1 MDGVEYTK
9 GNYTYGVGRSYSVNI
24 WSNAAGDRVDND
36 YDTWITG
43 RDQNQDSFLEDA
55 EDENITATFETE
67 VKGDIQIND
76 EPDQCRLV
84 IYNYNRDL
92 GHYYNSGVFHIHGE
106 AAIEYQCVDS
116 AGVTYLEGTH
126 YLEDDEMTLQ
136 KISMTYFDMYK
147 TDKVEFFNIDDDIN
161 TATPFFTATSS
172 NDEYVVPEG
181 TNITEYKA
189 VITGYH
195 GKYFGNYITLA
206 RWDSEWNIDTSNL
219 PSYAKP
225 ENIREISRYQ
235 HSEYV
240 ACSAKVDEERSD
252 LTIHDI
258 TSADDETIGTVHID
272 SNKKYYT
279 SFASFELIDYN
290 GKVSTFGETESDK
303 KINISF
309 KPAMNSTQF
318 NQVVRN
324 ENPVLYVQ
332 LPDEYEYSNFNV
344 TLNGNV
350 NGYLYIKDYNI
361 ENIDGVK
368 YLVIQLRGIYKEEYG
383 NVGLTITH
391 DRCLKTQDVQPTL
404 PVKVYMLTDN
414 ANYSYGKVV
423 NTYNLRNSKDLSPY
437 YAMEL
442 SNVFFI
448 SENNHISTTT
458 TILKKIYNI
467 EREYQPGEDK
477 NGRIKKSSK
486 QEPLIFQEGETVK
499 YKSQIEVYDENI
511 NNLDFIVRLPK
522 ENNTPITTT
531 EYSMDS
537 NLSLSL
543 VDLENIKVEVSS
555 AESGDVFNE
564 ISSTDYELLYSTDES
579 ATFDSTFQ
587 TLDST
592 VDLSTV
598 KTIRVKFNPNYVVS
612 DNIIVRIIYQ
622 MKMPDS
628 VESSDTMKISGAT
641 TAVRYTEQNEIET
654 QELESTAAY
663 VGIGNP
669 NGNITLQKKFE
680 GVADGAL
687 PLGVSSLA
695 GIQFKLIN
703 EYTGEALVL
712 ENQTTA
718 EGIIETDANGEI
730 ALTDV
735 PEGHYYV
742 EEVTE
747 FDYYEGID
755 YTDVVVEQGTVSPNP
770 VVVSNKLKRS
780 ELTINKTWEGTN
792 TQPYD
797 DNDTITFKITGKDAL
812 GFTATKDI
820 DRETGSVTFYGVPY
834 GTYDIEETSGLYGWY
849 LSNEELT
856 IDVLEPT
863 VDFVAENKI
872 AKGTLVITK
881 TMPGEDDVREISLK
895 ITGRGISYTDTN
907 GNEVKLDTDMT
918 IKIGDYCD
926 NTDANIHVDLND
938 STNPTRATVTISNLP
953 LATYK
958 IEEVAIPKIPESD
971 PEVEMYKPI
980 TTRATINENG
990 EVVNVSLANDW
1001 KTGNLKIIKTAE
1013 NGVPLEQFKVK
1024 VKLEE
1029 SKFNT
1034 TYEKTFDIP
1043 ASGELT
1049 VEGLYLGKYSVTEV
1063 ESDYFNPI
1071 YDYGEGKTNS
1081 SVPVLTEVFD
1091 GETSELTIYNQNT
1104 YGYVKVLKYLEDKD
1118 AENTV
1123 GIKFKLSGKDTT
1135 GADLTEVD
1143 SEGRPVYDEQGN
1155 PVLGMTREITPD
1167 SIVTVA
1173 GKKFGTVL
1181 FGPVQAGGEY
1191 AIEELNTPEFYRE
1204 IDPISVDVKK
1214 SNDLEHPQIVTIE
1227 NKRQRGNLEISTK
1240 TVPEGGELSPIKY
1253 RVREV
1258 VLNDNGTFT
1267 LGDVIADLDA
1277 VAGFAQL
1284 TNIYAGTYIVE
1295 QTEVPVHY
1303 IKDYPQIVEV
1313 PDKGIGYVEFEIMKP
1328 ELKNTYVT
1336 VEKEIVNSLGNP
1348 ATAADFTAAGLSA
1361 DEIFEVRITNI
1372 ETQTTYFTFMNT
1384 ETPGKI
1390 KGIPAGTYEIE
1401 EVYKPKYLSS
1411 AYFIKDGEEYN
1422 EIEKIN
1428 GKILFEV
1435 AEPTAGED
1443 ASVTLK
1449 VRNVINT
1456 DFGFAGQ
1463 DSKNNFSKTTI
1474 AEADRVSKTIIY
1486 IVDEDGDAVT
1496 GAKFKFYYENGEEVP
1511 LSFDDNTY
1519 EVGTDKRL
1527 VINGLP
1533 AGKYVIKAIS
1543 LPEGYL
1549 PVEDKE
1555 FVAYEG
1561 ASRVTKIEVLKNKP
1575 RGNLTLSTTYTDKD
1589 GNKIFT
1595 PRSKYKILNSATGKV
1610 LRFTKTADGNY
1621 VESKLETATDTISLR
1636 AGAVTVKGIEIGDY
1650 EVGLVDLTEK
1660 YGIINEEVEKVT
1672 ILQDQTVS
1680 REVPVK
1686 KRYAFKTMATTQ
1698 SGWDFAVTEDG
1709 ELYVFAS
1716 SFAAPDYEIKKFSN
1730 YAPSLKDVKVKEI
1743 YVKQDGNPNYSSSS
1757 YFEAIV
1763 IIDDQGRI
1771 WTNYYGSEGSSA
1783 NLTTFTCLNEI
1794 EGHPFNG
1801 LKFTKATVSTYLQ
1814 VYAVDDSGKVWF
1826 WGNTLN
1832 SFEQQLTGKSGIQD
1846 VPVLVSR
1853 DNILEDVKI
1862 VDIDYTQSSGY
1873 IIMAVDSDG
1882 KVYRWGVASS
1892 YSSDGLINA
1901 PTDAGIVCVSD
1912 EEGNNL
1918 KDVKVKSISASYN
1931 ATTFV
1936 ADDGNL
1942 WICGSSSGYYG
1953 NYLGLGDDRD
1963 AHENPIC
1970 LTKLAGNPLEGK
1982 KIVYSNTSY
1991 NNTFVIDSDGKI
2003 WAWGQTGSSIS
2014 FGGIYNYEESYLNEP
2029 KCISDLETSK
2039 IKNQKFK
2046 MTSDSYYSHTYG
2058 IDENGDLWVLVIHDN
2073 SSNYSKVPLGRQITY
2088 RQGQQKVDFPQNAYF
2103 DLFEVQDMSINSK
2116 TSLIRDKSGKLWTPG
2131 HVNEYIINHGNFE
2144 LVDYFGSELGAS
2156 IDSDSVKAYDSG
2168 KDSTLLIDDNDKL
2181 WTIGF
2186 INNAYINKEAVS
2198 GYTGREIMDP
2208 ICVTDIQYIDGNRE
2222 NALYSKKIKSVT
2234 ASKGIGSS
2242 AGSSGEVAVID
2253 EDGKLYMG
2261 GYYNT
2266 YTMGFDAQNSGND
2279 YSNHNYAVPF
2289 TCINDEYD
2297 YLTNVKFTK
2306 VAIYDYYVLM
2316 AIDEN
2321 GNLWTWGYYGDVPV
2335 ENAEYTSYNSSVIKP
2350 TLVTIPDNAKIIDV
2364 AVSSQGGIAV
2374 AEDGKLYVW
2383 GSMFGNNGSS
2393 STTPVLAYDELNTI
2407 LNDKTFVK
2415 AEIGFN
2421 GSAGIV
2427 LDTEGHV
2434 YGLMAVRGVLDLST
2448 ATQPAEYGNVIA
2460 KDIYCGPQVVA
2471 IKDIF
2476 DDIYV
2481 TGTSSSGYNT
2491 IGAQSSGRISD
2502 NEPNP
2507 LYGKTISHQISSNVV
2522 SVVENDAE
2530 TVYVLDSSNGDVISS
2545 RVLDSVKAYINTESY
2560 TVIFDNENHMYNIAR
2575 NNVVNLIYPDA
2586 IMEKIVYQDDNI
2598 LLTQDTEGNT
2608 YRIAGAIIDKFEN
2621 VQLSKILYQDENIMI
2636 MNDVNGDLY
2645 KINSVAFKKLEG
2657 FDEGTEI
2664 ESIWAD
2670 RMSYTQSVSG
2680 HTYTSEA
2687 DIIYFQDSN
2696 NGLWVIMQ
2704 SPDGNGEIDSRWI
2717 KMSGIDGVTAEQ
2729 LKTAQKI
2736 TGYTG
2741 NKIQKMYIDPYA
2753 YKREVACIDS
2763 DNNLWMWTA
2772 YPSYEFMDGT
2782 PKIIL
2787 ENVVEYETAYSTAI
2801 GYGGYGHLVLDGDG
2815 NLYSFGYSYRSF
2827 NQETSKYVI
2836 IGSPDSLDELSLVNL
2851 SVDYGI
2857 GKIKLFYLNK
2867 NDAIAVNED
2876 NEIYALLYGAQPI
2889 RFDARNVG
2897 GIEVSYNDIE
2907 EIYGY
2912 NNTASTFYGDTF
2924 YATKKNDDTTEY
2936 CFTIKSYYREAT
2948 VSTSSS
2954 TSERNIDEL
2963 KDKGSNGGE
2972 ILNQDPNS
2980 SEITSS
2986 ISTTY
2991 TGTTGLVVQDD
3002 NKLYFVDTTSSTC
3015 ITDKAGQVDVFG
3027 KQFKVIRDSKY
3038 ND

>member
-9 GNYTYGVGRSYSVNI
+9 GNYSYGVGRSRSLNI
-24 WSNAAGDRVDND
+24 WSNASGDRVSND

-43 RDQNQDSFLEDA
+43 RDQKQDSFLEDA
-55 EDENITATFETE
+55 EDGNITATFETT
-67 VKGDIQIND
+67 VDGDIQIND
-76 EPDQCRLV
+76 EPDQCRLI
-84 IYNYNRDL
+84 IYNYNRKV
-92 GHYYNSGVFHIHGE
+92 GRYSYNREYYGE
-106 AAIEYQCVDS
+106 AAIEYQRVDS
-116 AGVTYLEGTH
+116 AGETVYEGTY
-126 YLEDDEMTLQ
+126 YLDDGEMTLQ

-195 GKYFGNYITLA
+195 GRYYGSYITLA
-206 RWDSEWNIDTSNL
+206 RWDSAWNIDTSAL
-219 PSYAKP
+219 PSFAKP

-240 ACSAKVDEERSD
+240 PCSANNDEERSD
-252 LTIHDI
+252 LGIIYGIYSGDCENTGKI
-258 TSADDETIGTVHID
+258 HID
-272 SNKKYYT
+272 SNKKYYP

-303 KINISF
+303 KIKISF

-332 LPDEYEYSNFNV
+332 LPDEYEYTNFDV

-350 NGYLYIKDYNI
+350 NGYLYIKDYNM

-368 YLVIQLRGIYKEEYG
+368 YLVIQLRGTYKEEYG
-383 NVGLTITH
+383 DVGLTITH

-423 NTYNLRNSKDLSPY
+423 NTYNLKNSKDLSPY

-458 TILKKIYNI
+458 TILKNFYTMEK
-467 EREYQPGEDK
+467 EYQPGENKD
-477 NGRIKKSSK
+477 GSIKPSSK
-486 QEPLIFQEGETVK
+486 QKPLVFQEGETVK
-499 YKSQIEVYDENI
+499 YKSQIEVYDKNI

-543 VDLENIKVEVSS
+543 VDLENIKVEASS
-555 AESGDVFNE
+555 AENEDVFNE

-628 VESSDTMKISGAT
+628 MESSDTMKISGAT

-907 GNEVKLDTDMT
+907 GNEIKLDTDMT

-938 STNPTRATVTISNLP
+938 STKPTRATVTISNLP

-1013 NGVPLEQFKVK
+1013 NGVQLEQFKVR

-1123 GIKFKLSGKDTT
+1123 GIKFKLSGKDAT

-1650 EVGLVDLTEK
+1650 EVGLVDLPEK
-1660 YGIINEEVEKVT
+1660 YGIISEEVEKVT
-1672 ILQDQTVS
+1672 VLQNQTVS

-1686 KRYAFKTMATTQ
+1686 KRYAFKTMATTTWR
-1698 SGWDFAVTEDG
+1698 GWDFAVTEDG

-1716 SFAAPDYEIKKFSN
+1716 SFAAPDYEMKKFSD
-1730 YAPSLKDVKVKEI
+1730 YAPSLKGVKVSEI
-1743 YVKQDGNPNYSSSS
+1743 YVNQNGDPSSSS
-1757 YFEAIV
+1757 SLLGYYETIV

-1771 WTNYYGSEGSSA
+1771 WTNYFGSEGSSTD
-1783 NLTTFTCLNEI
+1783 LTSFTCLNEI

-1801 LKFTKATVSTYLQ
+1801 LKFTKADISTNGSGAQ
-1814 VYAVDDSGKVWF
+1814 VYALDEDGKVWY
-1826 WGNTLN
+1826 WGHTGN
-1832 SFEQQLTGKSGIQD
+1832 SFENKFIGQYGIQQ
-1846 VPVLVSR
+1846 VPICISEG
-1853 DNILEDVKI
+1853 NILEDKKI
-1862 VDIDYTQSSGY
+1862 VDIDSSMGNGQV
-1873 IIMAVDSDG
+1873 IIAVDSEG
-1882 KVYRWGVASS
+1882 KVYEWGSLSGYAS
-1892 YSSDGLINA
+1892 YTGIT
-1901 PTDAGIVCVSD
+1901 TDVSD
-1912 EEGNNL
+1912 NYGPICISDIEGNNL
-1918 KDVKVKSISASYN
+1918 KGVQIKSVSAGEGN
-1931 ATTFV
+1931 NTTFV
-1936 ADDGNL
+1936 DYENNL
-1942 WICGSSSGYYG
+1942 WICGEAGFDTSA
-1953 NYLGLGDDRD
+1953 NNLGTGTARD
-1963 AHENPIC
+1963 TQINPIC
-1970 LTKLAGNPLEGK
+1970 LTKLEGNPLNGR
-1982 KIVYSNTSY
+1982 KIVYSNTSRE
-1991 NNTFVIDSDGKI
+1991 NTLAIDSDGKL
-2003 WAWGQTGSSIS
+2003 WAWGRNNSSTG
-2014 FGGIYNYEESYLNEP
+2014 FGGVYNQDRYLTEP

-2039 IKNQKFK
+2039 IRNIK
-2046 MTSDSYYSHTYG
+2046 MRKTSGLPSYYYNIYG
-2058 IDENGDLWVLVIHDN
+2058 LDENGDLWILIAGSG
-2073 SSNYSKVPLGRQITY
+2073 SSYITDKVPLGRKIDY
-2088 RQGQQKVDFPQNAYF
+2088 YSQGQQKVDFPQNAYF
-2103 DLFEVQDMSINSK
+2103 DLFEVQDMSISSK
-2116 TSLIRDKSGKLWTPG
+2116 SSLIRDKSGKLWTPG
-2131 HVNEYIINHGNFE
+2131 QVSEYLINHGYFE

-2156 IDSDSVKAYDSG
+2156 IDSDSVKAYDVG

-2181 WTIGF
+2181 WTIGL

-2198 GYTGREIMDP
+2198 GYTGRETMDP
-2208 ICVTDIQYIDGNRE
+2208 ICVTDIQYIDGTTQ
-2222 NALYSKKIKSVT
+2222 NALYNKKIKSVA
-2234 ASKGIGSS
+2234 ASKGIGSNS
-2242 AGSSGEVAVID
+2242 TSSGEVAVID

-2261 GYYNT
+2261 GYYYN
-2266 YTMGFDAQNSGND
+2266 YTLGFDAKNSGNSTH
-2279 YSNHNYAVPF
+2279 YYTAPF
-2289 TCINDEYD
+2289 TCINDNYD
-2297 YLTNVKFTK
+2297 YLANVKFTK

-2321 GNLWTWGYYGDVPV
+2321 GNLWTWGSYGNVPV
-2335 ENAEYTSYNSSVIKP
+2335 ENAERTTYNSSVIKP

-2364 AVSSQGGIAV
+2364 AVSNQGGVAV

-2393 STTPVLAYDELNTI
+2393 STTPVLAYDEQNTI
-2407 LNDKTFVK
+2407 LNDKHFIK

-2448 ATQPAEYGNVIA
+2448 ATQPAEYGRVIA

-2481 TGTSSSGYNT
+2481 TGTSSSA
-2491 IGAQSSGRISD
+2491 IGAQGAGRMSD

-2530 TVYVLDSSNGDVISS
+2530 TVYVLDSSNGDVKSW
-2545 RVLDSVKAYINTESY
+2545 R
-2560 TVIFDNENHMYNIAR
+2560 
-2575 NNVVNLIYPDA
+2575 
-2586 IMEKIVYQDDNI
+2586 
-2598 LLTQDTEGNT
+2598 
-2608 YRIAGAIIDKFEN
+2608 
-2621 VQLSKILYQDENIMI
+2621 
-2636 MNDVNGDLY
+2636 
-2645 KINSVAFKKLEG
+2645 
-2657 FDEGTEI
+2657 
-2664 ESIWAD
+2664 
-2670 RMSYTQSVSG
+2670 
-2680 HTYTSEA
+2680 
-2687 DIIYFQDSN
+2687 
-2696 NGLWVIMQ
+2696 
-2704 SPDGNGEIDSRWI
+2704 
-2717 KMSGIDGVTAEQ
+2717 
-2729 LKTAQKI
+2729 
-2736 TGYTG
+2736 
-2741 NKIQKMYIDPYA
+2741 
-2753 YKREVACIDS
+2753 C
-2763 DNNLWMWTA
+2763 
-2772 YPSYEFMDGT
+2772 
-2782 PKIIL
+2782 KII
-2787 ENVVEYETAYSTAI
+2787 
-2801 GYGGYGHLVLDGDG
+2801 
-2815 NLYSFGYSYRSF
+2815 
-2827 NQETSKYVI
+2827 
-2836 IGSPDSLDELSLVNL
+2836 
-2851 SVDYGI
+2851 
-2857 GKIKLFYLNK
+2857 
-2867 NDAIAVNED
+2867 
-2876 NEIYALLYGAQPI
+2876 
-2889 RFDARNVG
+2889 
-2897 GIEVSYNDIE
+2897 
-2907 EIYGY
+2907 
-2912 NNTASTFYGDTF
+2912 
-2924 YATKKNDDTTEY
+2924 
-2936 CFTIKSYYREAT
+2936 
-2948 VSTSSS
+2948 
-2954 TSERNIDEL
+2954 
-2963 KDKGSNGGE
+2963 
-2972 ILNQDPNS
+2972 
-2980 SEITSS
+2980 
-2986 ISTTY
+2986 
-2991 TGTTGLVVQDD
+2991 
-3002 NKLYFVDTTSSTC
+3002 
-3015 ITDKAGQVDVFG
+3015 
-3027 KQFKVIRDSKY
+3027 
-3038 ND
+3038 